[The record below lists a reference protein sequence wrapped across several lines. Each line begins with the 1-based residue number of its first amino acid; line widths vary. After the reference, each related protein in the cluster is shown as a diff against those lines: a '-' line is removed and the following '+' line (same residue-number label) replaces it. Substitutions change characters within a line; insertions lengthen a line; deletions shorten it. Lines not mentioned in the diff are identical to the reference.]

1 MALLGVVN
9 RAFRNIS
16 RRKIRALLV
25 IIALGFSLA
34 IMISIPAG
42 IAANQNATQA
52 LTSNMSNAIAQTEA
66 SLNNTIAQTEASI
79 NQTLTQVDCSLTP
92 SAPSGFGFTT
102 GNFTPGDFTP
112 GQFDPRTANFTQRD
126 PGQFGGGF
134 TPGEFGAGQFGG
146 GGSNPMNETYYSD
159 LSNITGVAAVAS
171 ILQASE
177 GHNVTV
183 SDRFG
188 PGGQTLA
195 SNRNFTRLVA
205 DYIIEGIPLT
215 SDLINNYPI
224 LPTNITAGRNLQAGE
239 SGVVLLSE
247 NNSAYFGV
255 GVGDTVTILGQNFEV
270 IGIHGTSGVSDTQTL
285 YMNLSDA
292 QALTNNT
299 GYVTTLH
306 VFADNAA
313 DVTSIASAISTL
325 HPELD
330 VTTAQQRLEQLQTL
344 QATYQTQLANAE
356 STYNTQVQNAQATMN
371 QTQNQ
376 AFEEIIVALV
386 ATSLIVL
393 FVMLYTV
400 RERTKEIGTLKA
412 IGFSNRSVMSQFML
426 EGVLLSVIAGA
437 VAIVIGTVAAPFLSS
452 VLLPTV
458 SSSVN
463 LFGGGGSAFR
473 LGTATTATATSTVS
487 VSPELMILTF
497 GAAIALGAVG
507 SLYPAWRAAKTRP
520 AEAMRY
526 E

>member
-1 MALLGVVN
+1 MGIVN

-25 IIALGFSLA
+25 VIALGFSLA

-52 LTSNMSNAIAQTEA
+52 LTSNLSDAIAQTQA
-66 SLNNTIAQTEASI
+66 SLNSTITQTEASI
-79 NQTLTQVDCSLTP
+79 NQTLTQIDCSLTP
-92 SAPSGFGFTT
+92 SAPQGFGFSSGDF
-102 GNFTPGDFTP
+102 GNFT
-112 GQFDPRTANFTQRD
+112 
-126 PGQFGGGF
+126 PGQFGGGGRDFNF
-134 TPGEFGAGQFGG
+134 TPGQFGG
-146 GGSNPMNETYYSD
+146 AVTSGGFGAGPFGAGGSNPMNETYYAD
-159 LSNITGVAAVAS
+159 IDNVTGVAAVAS
-171 ILQASE
+171 VLQVTE

-183 SDRFG
+183 AARVGTF
-188 PGGQTLA
+188 GGQTFGG
-195 SNRNFTRLVA
+195 NRNFTRLVA
-205 DYIIEGIPLT
+205 DFIIEGIPLT
-215 SDLINNYPI
+215 SDLVNNYPI
-224 LPTNITAGRNLQAGE
+224 LPSNITAGRNLQAGD

-255 GVGDTVTILGQNFEV
+255 GVGGAVTILGQNFQV
-270 IGIHGTSGVSDTQTL
+270 IGVHGTSGVSDLQIL
-285 YMNLSDA
+285 YMDLSDA

-306 VFADNAA
+306 VFADNSE
-313 DVTSIASAISTL
+313 DVSAVASAVSTL

-344 QATYQTQLANAE
+344 QSTYQTQLTNAE

-371 QTQNQ
+371 QTQTQ
-376 AFEEIIVALV
+376 AFEEIIVAVV

-412 IGFSNRSVMSQFML
+412 IGFSNRAVMGQFML
-426 EGVLLSVIAGA
+426 EGVLLSLLAGA
-437 VAIVIGTVAAPFLSS
+437 VAIVISTVAAPFLSS

-458 SSSVN
+458 SSSMN
-463 LFGGGGSAFR
+463 LFGAGGNTFR
-473 LGTATTATATSTVS
+473 AIPATTATSIVS
-487 VSPELMILTF
+487 VSPELILMAF
-497 GAAIALGAVG
+497 GVAVLLGAVG
-507 SLYPAWRAAKTRP
+507 SLYPAWRAAKIRP